1 MAKTNT
7 LIPETKATKILLII
21 ARWFVGLVFLFS
33 SFTKGVDPLGTAF
46 KVEEYMTAWSF
57 GSISFENFVPM
68 APFLSMALI
77 TMEFLVGILLITGAF
92 RKLTAW
98 LLALMMLFFTA
109 TTLYDAI
116 SNKVTDCGC
125 FGDAYKLTNW
135 QTFWKNIILD
145 VPTLYIFL
153 TRRWPRKRMLERD
166 TLISL
171 AAIAAMV
178 IFGLYNINNEP
189 IIDFRPWKVGNK
201 MMDNIEEGLEPV
213 STVTYRNKATG
224 ETVTMNSKDLMT
236 RSAEDSLW
244 FQKWEWVNSDVI
256 SPYEIRDPKNDSVI
270 SCPINNADGGTVNE
284 DGKDLTYDL
293 IAATDGPVLICTIH
307 HLDDINRRGIRA
319 ISEMKQ
325 MAADKKIRFVILAYC
340 DVSPDSEDPNG
351 EAEAM
356 IQRFLYSNNLMTV
369 EYYFGDEKAIET
381 MLRSNPGFILMQN
394 AEVKGKWHFRNV
406 EKIKEFPFEEK

>member
-1 MAKTNT
+1 MTKDNT
-7 LIPETKATKILLII
+7 LIPETKVTKILLII
-21 ARWFVGLVFLFS
+21 SRWFVGLVFLFS
-33 SFTKGVDPLGTAF
+33 SFSKGVDPLGTAF

-57 GSISFENFVPM
+57 GSISFESFVPL

-77 TMEFLVGILLITGAF
+77 TMEFLVGILLITGSF
-92 RKLTAW
+92 RKLAAW
-98 LLALMMLFFTA
+98 LLTLMMVFFTV
-109 TTLYDAI
+109 TTLYDALT
-116 SNKVTDCGC
+116 NKVTDCGC
-125 FGDAYKLTNW
+125 FGDLIKLTNW
-135 QTFWKNIILD
+135 QTFGKNVILD
-145 VPTLYIFL
+145 IPTLYIFL

-189 IIDFRPWKVGNK
+189 ILDFRPWKVGNK
-201 MMDNIEEGLEPV
+201 MMDNTEEGLEPI
-213 STVTYRNKATG
+213 STVTYRNIATG
-224 ETVTMNSKDLMT
+224 ETITINSKELMT
-236 RSAEDSLW
+236 LSAEDSLW
-244 FQKWEWVNSDVI
+244 FKKWEWVNSDIV
-256 SPYEIRDPKNDSVI
+256 SPYEV
-270 SCPINNADGGTVNE
+270 NADGFFVRGADGSLQNE
-284 DGKDLTYDL
+284 EGKDLTYDL

-319 ISEMKQ
+319 IAEMKQ
-325 MAADKKIRFVILAYC
+325 MAADKKIRFAILAYC
-340 DVSPDSEDPNG
+340 DVSPDSEDPDG

-356 IQRFLYSNNLMTV
+356 IQRFLYSNNLMSV
-369 EYYFGDEKAIET
+369 DYFFGDEKAIET

>member
-57 GSISFENFVPM
+57 GSISFENFVPL